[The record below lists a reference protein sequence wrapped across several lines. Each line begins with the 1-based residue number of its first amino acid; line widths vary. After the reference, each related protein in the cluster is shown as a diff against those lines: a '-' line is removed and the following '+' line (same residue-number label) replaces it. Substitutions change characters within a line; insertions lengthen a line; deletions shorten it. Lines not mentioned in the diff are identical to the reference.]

1 MTNLFKFFSLAVM
14 IGAFTA
20 CSSDDETLGV
30 APQYMSNKKSSVVL
44 ASVKNQPSAVQQT
57 KTRGCDVNGNQWASK
72 PELVTATEVS
82 EVLHYIA
89 NNPNATVEWPGYTRY
104 FIQHVGGAHHL
115 YSYTDHNGALHT
127 GINGTSGF
135 ENLQVLENSGNW
147 QHVYNFNAGKCDN
160 AATNNS
166 ALMTDGFK
174 AIKAMA
180 EYASSWVEAYKIYYY
195 KGFYYIGL
203 DFSTKKGDGSVPG
216 NGIYDDWVVKIVPE
230 GGETPDGGNDNDGD
244 DTEEGGNTE
253 GGDGGNEDGGNE
265 GNDGG
270 NEDGDDNGGNEGE
283 GDGDND
289 ADDDTPTVTPGQ
301 GEVEF
306 DIHQQEH
313 KDWHEIKTSIHLRD
327 SVCVRVVIPI
337 QREFIAVPD
346 DFDIRAGWDY
356 TNIVE
361 REIVEY
367 KIGEKWFTSEVLINR
382 APEGIEI
389 LIDGTQCKEAL
400 KMARETCNDGITFE
414 IHNYVYAHADDAELD
429 NELIWN
435 WLKLTE
441 CPQTSLYQWPGFGEW
456 CTHTY
461 GQISSAFYP
470 EETISYDK
478 NAE

>member
-1 MTNLFKFFSLAVM
+1 MKNLFKFFGLAVI

-20 CSSDDETLGV
+20 CSSDDETLSP
-30 APQYMSNKKSSVVL
+30 APQYMNNKKKSVVW
-44 ASVKNQPSAVQQT
+44 AGVKNQEVALQQT
-57 KTRGCDVNGNQWASK
+57 KTRGCDVNGNMWATK
-72 PELVTATEVS
+72 PAPVTAEEVQ
-82 EVLHYIA
+82 EVLAYVAA
-89 NNPNATVEWPGYTRY
+89 NPGATVEWPGYTRY

-127 GINGTSGF
+127 GINGTAGF
-135 ENLQVLENSGNW
+135 ENLQVKENSGNW

-180 EYASSWVEAYKIYYY
+180 EYASSWVEAYRIYYY

-203 DFSTKKGDGSVPG
+203 DFSTQKGDGSVPG
-216 NGIYDDWVVKIVPE
+216 NGVYDDWVVKIVPE
-230 GGETPDGGNDNDGD
+230 GSETPDGGDDNGDGGDDNDGD
-244 DTEEGGNTE
+244 DTEEGGNT
-253 GGDGGNEDGGNE
+253 GGDGGDTEDD
-265 GNDGG
+265 GND
-270 NEDGDDNGGNEGE
+270 EGE
-283 GDGDND
+283 
-289 ADDDTPTVTPGQ
+289 TTPGQ

-327 SVCVRVVIPI
+327 SVCVRVLIPI

-346 DFDIRAGWDY
+346 DFDIRAGLDY
-356 TNIVE
+356 NNIVE

-367 KIGEKWFTSEVLINR
+367 KIGEQWFTSEVRINR

-400 KMARETCNDGITFE
+400 KMARETCGDGITFE

-441 CPQTSLYQWPGFGEW
+441 CPQTALYQWPGFGEW

-461 GQISSAFYP
+461 GQISSAYYP
-470 EETISYDK
+470 AETIAYDK